1 MIGFN
6 TPPEHSEEEIS
17 QRIHWLLIIITSIS
31 TTNFSKVGRWEIKRI
46 KAQKHI
52 RQTQIT
58 FNNIRTQASWNFPTC
73 PSQLRTTL
81 SFNSYLR
88 ATAKS
93 LDKVKRSV
101 LLLGK
106 MAAKMSVN
114 RPEEGEEEESDHRKQ
129 QVNFSLSWRDSS
141 GFWRGVVR
149 GIYHGLN
156 ITYSTG
162 VLNKSLPHT
171 PLSV

>member
-17 QRIHWLLIIITSIS
+17 QRIHRLLIIITSIS
-31 TTNFSKVGRWEIKRI
+31 TTNFSKVGRWEITRI

-52 RQTQIT
+52 TQTQIT
-58 FNNIRTQASWNFPTC
+58 FNNIYTQASWNFPTC

-88 ATAKS
+88 ATANS

-114 RPEEGEEEESDHRKQ
+114 RPDEGEEKKSGHKKQ
-129 QVNFSLSWRDSS
+129 QVNFSLIKGIVQVFEEGLFE
-141 GFWRGVVR
+141 GF
-149 GIYHGLN
+149 
-156 ITYSTG
+156 ITVC
-162 VLNKSLPHT
+162 VLLTVQEWYMKVYLT
-171 PLSV
+171 QPLSV